1 MMAFKRNKKFEVRNK
16 CNHVMYQKNLGTL
29 PSSAGETASFLSP
42 IHARHISRVNT
53 KDNTP

>member
-16 CNHVMYQKNLGTL
+16 CNHVMYKKKLGTVR
-29 PSSAGETASFLSP
+29 SSAGGTASFHPP